1 VRPTTHTQARL
12 DAFELEASPRVVAAA
27 SSRLDRVSGRGWVAV
42 GDAAMA
48 FDPLSSRG
56 LTHAL
61 ASGIRAGEAL
71 DSALAGEAAALDAY
85 GSSASDAF
93 REYSRQRAIYYGREQ
108 RWPQSVFWRRRHAV
122 AA

>member
-1 VRPTTHTQARL
+1 
-12 DAFELEASPRVVAAA
+12 VVPAT
-27 SSRLDRVSGRGWVAV
+27 SSRLDRATGDGWVAV

-48 FDPLSSRG
+48 FDPLSSKG

-71 DSALAGEAAALDAY
+71 DYALAGNATALDAY

-93 REYSRQRAIYYGREQ
+93 REYSRQRTIYYGRER
-108 RWPQSVFWRRRHAV
+108 RWPRSVFWRRRHAV

>member
-1 VRPTTHTQARL
+1 M
-12 DAFELEASPRVVAAA
+12 
-27 SSRLDRVSGRGWVAV
+27 AV

-48 FDPLSSRG
+48 FDPLSSQG

-71 DSALAGEAAALDAY
+71 DCRLAGETTAMDEYDRQANEVLRA
-85 GSSASDAF
+85 
-93 REYSRQRAIYYGREQ
+93 YSRMRGVYYGHEQ

-122 AA
+122 AL